1 LYNNLRKDNEMN
13 RYKELNPLSLSEI
26 EQELDTLIAIAGDD
40 PTDETIKEVTLLMG
54 AARSLGSVRTW

>member
-1 LYNNLRKDNEMN
+1 MN

-26 EQELDTLIAIAGDD
+26 EQELDTLIGIAGDD

-54 AARSLGSVRTW
+54 VARSLGSTRTW

>member
-26 EQELDTLIAIAGDD
+26 EQEIDTLIATAGDD
-40 PTDETIKEVTLLMG
+40 PSDETIKEVTLLMG